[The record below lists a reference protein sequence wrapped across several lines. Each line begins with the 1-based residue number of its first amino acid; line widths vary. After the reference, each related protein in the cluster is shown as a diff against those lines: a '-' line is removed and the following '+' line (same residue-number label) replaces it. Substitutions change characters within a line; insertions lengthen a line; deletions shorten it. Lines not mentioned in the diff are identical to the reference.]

1 MKYQTSNFTIFNSI
15 EIIMIKN
22 FKIFLLFILNF
33 SFLLSCGSSKENP
46 TNNQAFVKNDNP
58 EIVIADSILESYRL
72 QETSKKVGEVSFEL
86 LENPFNEK
94 NNYIKVISSNQ
105 PSETWKK
112 CDTSSFFCS
121 KFYFTKYLIN
131 FHPVFADNNGNFL
144 FFEGDEWIFYNQFP
158 SKEIMEK
165 IANDEIIIPNEDK
178 ICYSN
183 NSYDPTTYSA
193 WILDEI
199 SYNEYAG
206 ESDYVNKL
214 KLGKLESQVYKSL
227 FWDSSYNGDY
237 LKFEKQTTKNKLFKS
252 LEENYQLLKSYN
264 NSSDSSKLNFA
275 LVPDSNNYGKNHDI
289 ELILKSYI
297 KANYPVELDSSN
309 YIKINDEK
317 QDRFGYIKFDSLVAG
332 PLKYVLNTEALQMG
346 FYSEIKIIF
355 PKCKDDLIWSLL
367 HCLGIN
373 LNDSE
378 NEYGSCGIHQ
388 FDEVY
393 NSEQETLEINYKNG
407 QTILTYILE
416 AGGC

>member
-1 MKYQTSNFTIFNSI
+1 MN
-15 EIIMIKN
+15 KN
-22 FKIFLLFILNF
+22 FKILLLSISIL

-46 TNNQAFVKNDNP
+46 TNNKVFVKNDNP

-158 SKEIMEK
+158 TKEIMQK
-165 IANDEIIIPNEDK
+165 IANDEITVPNEDK

-183 NSYDPTTYSA
+183 NSFDPTTYSA

-227 FWDSSYNGDY
+227 FWDSSCNGDY
-237 LKFEKQTTKNKLFKS
+237 LKFEKQTTKKKIFKI
-252 LEENYQLLKSYN
+252 LEENYQFLTSHN
-264 NSSDSSKLNFA
+264 NSNDSIKLNFA

-297 KANYPVELDSSN
+297 KANYPLKLDSSN
-309 YIKINDEK
+309 EIKINNEK
-317 QDRFGYIKFDSLVAG
+317 QHRYGYIKFDSIIAG
-332 PLKYVLNTEALQMG
+332 PINYVFNSEESEME
-346 FYSEIKIIF
+346 FDSEIKIIF
-355 PKCKDDLIWSLL
+355 PMCNHSLINNLL
-367 HCLGIN
+367 YCLGITVG
-373 LNDSE
+373 DD
-378 NEYGSCGIHQ
+378 EYGSCGEHK
-388 FDEVY
+388 
-393 NSEQETLEINYKNG
+393 NKETYSGEWENLTIKDTNN
-407 QTILTYILE
+407 QTVLIYSYSA
-416 AGGC
+416 AGC

>member
-1 MKYQTSNFTIFNSI
+1 MV
-15 EIIMIKN
+15 KN

-94 NNYIKVISSNQ
+94 DNYIKVISSNQ

-144 FFEGDEWIFYNQFP
+144 FFEGDEWMFYNQFP
-158 SKEIMEK
+158 TKEIMEK

-178 ICYSN
+178 ICYCY
-183 NSYDPTTYSA
+183 NSFDPVRYTY
-193 WILDEI
+193 WISDEM

-206 ESDYVNKL
+206 EPDYKNKL
-214 KLGKLESQVYKSL
+214 TLGKLESQVYKSL

-237 LKFEKQTTKNKLFKS
+237 INFEKQTTKKKIFKI
-252 LEENYQLLKSYN
+252 LEENYELMITNIKSE
-264 NSSDSSKLNFA
+264 DSNKLNFVV
-275 LVPDSNNYGKNHDI
+275 VPDSNKYGDNYNKGK
-289 ELILKSYI
+289 ILKSYL
-297 KANYPVELDSSN
+297 KANYPIKLDSSN
-309 YIKINDEK
+309 EIRINNEK
-317 QDRFGYIKFDSLVAG
+317 QHRYGNIKFDSIIAG
-332 PLKYVLNTEALQMG
+332 PVNYVFKSKELEME
-346 FYSEIKIIF
+346 FDSEIKIIF
-355 PKCKDDLIWSLL
+355 PKCNHSLINNLL
-367 HCLGIN
+367 YCLGIIIGEGE
-373 LNDSE
+373 DD
-378 NEYGSCGIHQ
+378 YGSCGEHK
-388 FDEVY
+388 
-393 NSEQETLEINYKNG
+393 NKETYYGEWETFSIKDTNN
-407 QTILTYILE
+407 QTILTYSFSG
-416 AGGC
+416 AGC